1 MKLGKEELRSVMQSH
16 QRTPMSHKSLSVLI
30 ATSTD
35 RLVVTRE
42 AKVQTDCCRCTHGQ
56 FFTDHAKTHDYTG
69 LPNVKL
75 D

>member
-1 MKLGKEELRSVMQSH
+1 
-16 QRTPMSHKSLSVLI
+16 MSHKSLSVLI

-42 AKVQTDCCRCTHGQ
+42 TKVQTDCVVDAHMDQ

-75 D
+75 ELHCSIPRNETTTGSPL